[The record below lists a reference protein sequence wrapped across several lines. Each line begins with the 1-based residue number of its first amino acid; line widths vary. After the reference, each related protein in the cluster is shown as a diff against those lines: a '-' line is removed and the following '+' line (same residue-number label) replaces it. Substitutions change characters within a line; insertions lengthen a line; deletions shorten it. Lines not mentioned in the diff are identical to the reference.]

1 MQATSPTPG
10 LYNCTTFALR
20 SKLHRCA
27 ADFVE
32 QILNDEAEA
41 LIYGKFFQDALAP
54 QGVTHECR
62 GDKIGKHCR
71 VAQIGE
77 VPVHFRRKLSWP
89 ICFYVRIKLQDL
101 GGERVGFYRGVGVGF
116 KSLNCRDRK
125 RCLLFEIGEA
135 DALQSLQNQI

>member
-1 MQATSPTPG
+1 MQTTSPTLG
-10 LYNCTTFALR
+10 LDDYATFALR
-20 SKLHRCA
+20 SKLHGCA

-41 LIYGKFFQDALAP
+41 LIYRKFFEDALAP

-62 GDKIGKHCR
+62 GDKIGQHCW

-89 ICFYVRIKLQDL
+89 ICFYIKIKLQDL
-101 GGERVGFYRGVGVGF
+101 CGEGVGFYREIGGGF
-116 KSLNCRDRK
+116 NSLNCRYRK
-125 RCLLFEIGEA
+125 RCFLLKIGEA
-135 DALQSLQNQI
+135 DALQSLQN